1 MQIFSRLQSIVNTR
15 LRHFPSS
22 RKLIAAFVW
31 LVVLG
36 HVAAW
41 ALTPDRSVARWPW
54 DARPAKLQ
62 FQAIAQTMQRW
73 LIQGAVDDWPALHR
87 WCSSSYL
94 SQHVPTS
101 SEVRTRPTG
110 PFINEE
116 ITALSQQAEQLSLTQ
131 PLTEKTVQG
140 MRLREFLNSRGTAR
154 LYYAAAL
161 AGGDFEPLSSDLTG
175 TRSTAAA
182 WSLYCVLEWL
192 HCCTCL
198 TSFAPV
204 FGAHPEV
211 LLQGCKGLRWQK
223 SRTLRALCG

>member
-1 MQIFSRLQSIVNTR
+1 M
-15 LRHFPSS
+15 
-22 RKLIAAFVW
+22 W

-41 ALTPDRSVARWPW
+41 ALIPDRSVARWPW
-54 DARPAKLQ
+54 DARAAKLQ
-62 FQAIAQTMQRW
+62 FQAIAQTMQPW
-73 LIQGAVDDWPALHR
+73 LIQGALDDWPALHR

-94 SQHVPTS
+94 SQHVPTL

-161 AGGDFEPLSSDLTG
+161 AGGDFEPLSSDLPG
-175 TRSTAAA
+175 TRSTAWVAVLCARVAPLLHLSHLICSCVWCSSRGAA
-182 WSLYCVLEWL
+182 TGLQRFALAEESDSQSFVWMSVNGTTAAA
-192 HCCTCL
+192 HC
-198 TSFAPV
+198 SMAAF
-204 FGAHPEV
+204 
-211 LLQGCKGLRWQK
+211 
-223 SRTLRALCG
+223 S

>member
-1 MQIFSRLQSIVNTR
+1 MADPRCFGRLARAAPLVLELVSISARAN
-15 LRHFPSS
+15 
-22 RKLIAAFVW
+22 
-31 LVVLG
+31 VVRSP
-36 HVAAW
+36 HQ
-41 ALTPDRSVARWPW
+41 TDR
-54 DARPAKLQ
+54 
-62 FQAIAQTMQRW
+62 
-73 LIQGAVDDWPALHR
+73 
-87 WCSSSYL
+87 
-94 SQHVPTS
+94 
-101 SEVRTRPTG
+101 

-223 SRTLRALCG
+223 TRTLRALCG